1 MKRHI
6 NWTEIIIIVVT
17 VIAGLITWYLNQQS
31 KLSYENYVR
40 REQRFVALVSC
51 IHGFGEQTDNK
62 EMRDKF
68 IKELDISWLY
78 CSDEVILRAYKFL
91 ESVMK
96 GSNVTEEQ
104 QQKAMGELM
113 LAIRK
118 DLIENKK
125 LNKTNLKP
133 SDFRFLRAL

>member
-17 VIAGLITWYLNQQS
+17 AMSGFITWRLNEQS

-40 REQRFVALVSC
+40 REQRFDALVSC
-51 IHGFGEQTDNK
+51 IHGFAEQTDNK

-68 IKELDISWLY
+68 IKELDLSWLY
-78 CSDEVILRAYKFL
+78 CSDEVILQAYKFL

-96 GSNVTEEQ
+96 DSRATEEQ
-104 QQKAMGELM
+104 QQKALGELM

-118 DLIENKK
+118 DLIENKR

-133 SDFRFLRAL
+133 SDFRLLTAL